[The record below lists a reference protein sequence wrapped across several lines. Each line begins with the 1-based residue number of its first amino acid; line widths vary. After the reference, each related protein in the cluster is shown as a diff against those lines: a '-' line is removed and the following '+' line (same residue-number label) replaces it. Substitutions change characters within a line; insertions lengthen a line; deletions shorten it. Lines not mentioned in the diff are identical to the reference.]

1 MTTTA
6 RIDRPATGPLVF
18 RPLDAA
24 RDAALLHGWVNQPH
38 ARFWNQQGKSL
49 GEIESIYRE
58 LLERGQDLRL
68 ACREDT
74 GEPLLL
80 LWLYDPRHDVLGRHY
95 AVQPGDRGFHVF
107 LAPVDRAV
115 PGLAYQLLSAAVE
128 MMFTEPWVQR
138 IVGEPDLRNDKVITR
153 LLQVGFQREGV
164 VHLPNKNALLLSFTR
179 QRLHAGFAAPAPSRP
194 TLRAWRARVRW
205 HIEKGRVLRAWW
217 RLLGA
222 G

>member
-1 MTTTA
+1 MNPTV

-24 RDAALLHGWVNQPH
+24 RDAALLHRWVNQPH
-38 ARFWNQQGKSL
+38 ARFWNQQGKSQ

-80 LWLYDPRHDVLGRHY
+80 LWLYDPRHDVLGQRY
-95 AVQPGDRGFHVF
+95 AVQPGDRGLHVF

-115 PGLAYQLLSAAVE
+115 SGMAYQLLSAALEVA
-128 MMFTEPWVQR
+128 FAEPWVQR
-138 IVGEPDLRNDKVITR
+138 IVAEPDLRNDKVITR
-153 LLQVGFQREGV
+153 FLQVGFQREGV
-164 VHLPNKNALLLSFTR
+164 VHLPNKNALLLSFNR
-179 QRLHAGFAAPAPSRP
+179 QRLRAGFVSPPPRRPA
-194 TLRAWRARVRW
+194 LRAWGAQVRW

-217 RLLGA
+217 RLLRSG
-222 G
+222 